1 MGVLEEL
8 KKDTSSTDSG
18 DFCRICHCGAEVEE
32 LISPCHCSGSL
43 GFIHQTCLQEWLG
56 GTNKKTCELCHYEFK
71 LHATMRPLNKW
82 RLLALSRYERRKI
95 VCSVTFHMLAI
106 TCVIWSIWVL
116 LQRLIQE
123 AQLSELG
130 WAFWTKV
137 VVVIIGFV
145 GGLSFVFAQVKM
157 YYNLFRRW
165 RSFNKIILICDRN
178 SLEEQKMCPLVTDHG
193 APTGKI
199 QSPVLHVWW
208 RSKPWWRSIICW
220 VIVWLDSDAVSDHVR
235 SGWVN
240 VKKSWNHANHI
251 NMTFLKYYL

>member
-1 MGVLEEL
+1 LRGNVSITTEGVFTMGVLEEL

-220 VIVWLDSDAVSDHVR
+220 VSLA
-235 SGWVN
+235 G
-240 VKKSWNHANHI
+240 
-251 NMTFLKYYL
+251 